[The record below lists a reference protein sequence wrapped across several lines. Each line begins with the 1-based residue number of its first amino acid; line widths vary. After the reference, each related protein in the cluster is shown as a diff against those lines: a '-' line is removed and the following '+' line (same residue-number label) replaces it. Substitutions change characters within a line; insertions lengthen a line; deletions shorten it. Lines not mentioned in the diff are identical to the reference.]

1 MGKFLDWLS
10 QNSIVLMYSGGEIS
24 VIFCALEEKITNK
37 KQSEIM
43 DFLQGRTIL

>member
-10 QNSIVLMYSGGEIS
+10 QNSMVFMCSGGGIS

-37 KQSEIM
+37 KQNEIM
-43 DFLQGRTIL
+43 DLLRGITIL